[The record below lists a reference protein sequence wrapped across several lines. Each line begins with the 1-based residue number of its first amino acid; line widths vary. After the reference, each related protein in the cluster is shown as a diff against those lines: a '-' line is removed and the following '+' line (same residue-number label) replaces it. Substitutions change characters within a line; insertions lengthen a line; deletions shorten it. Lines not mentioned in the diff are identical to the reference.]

1 MSKAETARQSWI
13 RLILRPV
20 IATGAVAAAF
30 VVKQI
35 LLQRFGITLPAF
47 ATLYPSVMLVALFLG
62 MWNGIWATSLATV
75 LAAIWIFDLLAEPG
89 IATLSDSVALAL
101 FFAMGILL
109 SAVVERYRR
118 TQRRAAALEREQAL
132 RNTWLGGGAASAYRS
147 LALEA
152 ANLGAWDHDLETGR
166 VTWDERCRNGFG
178 IATGKSVDYQTV
190 LARIPEVDRSVVDG
204 AVKAAIA
211 GANGGTYHQEFRV
224 VWPDGTVHWVAS
236 HGRVYF
242 EGEGDQR
249 RPVHFLGVDIDI
261 TQHRRT
267 EKVLETTL
275 QRFYTILSN
284 LNSGVLLVTNDN
296 RVEFANRAFCGLFG
310 LEESPSALV
319 ELNAGE
325 MISKIHDAYRD
336 AAAISRIGEI
346 LGRGEPVFNEE
357 IPMRNGGTFIRD
369 FVPLI
374 VDGESYGRLWVH
386 TEITERKRMET
397 RLRRFY
403 ESDLFAILYWKI
415 DGGVVDVND
424 RFLAMTGYTR
434 EDVRA
439 GVLNWTAMT
448 PPEYRVLDEEA
459 RRQVRETGVHLSYE
473 KEFIRKDGK
482 RVWGQFWGAA
492 YEDDRT
498 EGVSFILNITERRR
512 AEHAL
517 RQSKLEWERTFN
529 SLPDLIAIIDNQ
541 HRIVRVNKAMGQKLG
556 KEPEDCVG
564 LSCFASVHGLMAP
577 IANCPHALTLLDGRE
592 HAAEIQ
598 EDRLGGDFLVSTTPL
613 LDEHGGAAGVVHV
626 ARNISERKRA
636 EAELGRLNRTLRAIS
651 NSNQA
656 LLHATDEPAF
666 LEEVCRIIKE
676 DCGHAMVWIGSAED
690 DENKT
695 VRPVA
700 HAGLEESY
708 LETLR
713 VTWEDNDLGRG
724 PTGTAIRT
732 GKPCMCRNMLEDPT
746 FLPWRK
752 QATTRG
758 YASSLVIPLLE
769 RDKALGAITIYSKE
783 TDSFSEP
790 EVELLTELAGDVEF
804 GIQTLRARAAHS
816 RAEEALRESELRF
829 RSVLDDSRDVI
840 YRLNVQTGR
849 YEYISPSAKTVMGFS
864 REELAEMEVEWVLM
878 RVHPDDLAA
887 VQASMARLMTTGREE
902 MEYRMRVKDGRYL
915 WLSSY
920 ASLVR
925 DNSGRPLYRDG
936 TIRDITAKKQAEDAL
951 LRSEKLASV
960 GRMAATISHEIN
972 NPLAAVTNLL
982 FLAQWNQDLPDAV
995 RRNLELADEEL
1006 KRIAHITQQS
1016 LGFYRESNAPA
1027 IVRVDGVLES
1037 AIDLMK
1043 SKIKSRGAVIETE
1056 SVGNLEVNAVAGELR
1071 QVFANLLANSLDAI
1085 EDGGMVRLC
1094 VSNGPD
1100 FEDGHRSVQV
1110 VVTDNGKG
1118 ISESSQEHI
1127 FEPFFTT
1134 KGTVGTGLGL
1144 WVTKEIIEKH
1154 QGTIGVR
1161 SNTDGPHRGTVFTV
1175 VLPAMP
1181 ARAIGPKPDA
1191 VLANTL

>member
-1 MSKAETARQSWI
+1 MSKAETTKQNWM
-13 RLILRPV
+13 RLVLRPA

-30 VVKQI
+30 VVRQI

-47 ATLYPSVMLVALFLG
+47 ATLYPAVMLVALFLG
-62 MWNGIWATSLATV
+62 LWNGIWATSLATV
-75 LAAIWIFDLLAEPG
+75 LAAIWIFNLFGEPG
-89 IATLSDSVALAL
+89 IARLSDSFALAL

-118 TQRRAAALEREQAL
+118 NQRLAAALEHEQAL
-132 RNTWLGGGAASAYRS
+132 RKTGQDLEESSAYRR

-152 ANLGAWDHDLETGR
+152 ANLGVWDYDLETGK

-178 IATGKSVDYQTV
+178 FATGESLDYQAV
-190 LARIPEVDRSVVDG
+190 LACIPDVDRSVVDE
-204 AVKAAIA
+204 AVKKAIA
-211 GANGGTYHQEFRV
+211 GANGGGYHQEFRV
-224 VWPDGTVHWVAS
+224 MWLNGTVHWVAS

-242 EGEGDQR
+242 DGEGDER
-249 RPVHFLGVDIDI
+249 RPVRFLGVNIDI
-261 TQHRRT
+261 TERKRA

-275 QRFYTILSN
+275 QRFYAILSN

-310 LEESPSALV
+310 LGESPSDLV
-319 ELNAGE
+319 ELDAGE

-336 AAAISRIGEI
+336 AAAVSRIGEI
-346 LGRGEPVFNEE
+346 VGRGEPVFNEE

-374 VDGESYGRLWVH
+374 VDGKSYGRLWVH
-386 TEITERKRMET
+386 TDITERKRMET

-439 GVLNWTAMT
+439 GVLNWAVMT
-448 PPEYRVLDEEA
+448 PPEYRAPDEDA
-459 RRQVRETGVHLSYE
+459 RRQVRETGVHLPYE

-482 RVWGQFWGAA
+482 RVWGQFWAAA

-498 EGVSFILNITERRR
+498 EGVSFILDITERKRVENELRR
-512 AEHAL
+512 
-517 RQSKLEWERTFN
+517 SKREWERTFN
-529 SLPDLIAIIDNQ
+529 SLPDLIAIIDNR
-541 HRIVRVNKAMGQKLG
+541 HRILRVNQAMGQKLG
-556 KEPEDCVG
+556 KAPEDCVG

-577 IANCPHALTLLDGRE
+577 IANCPHVLTLLDGRE
-592 HAAEIQ
+592 HVADIE

-613 LDEHGGAAGVVHV
+613 LDEQGEMTGVVHV
-626 ARNISERKRA
+626 ARDITERKRA
-636 EAELGRLNRTLRAIS
+636 EEELKRLNRTLRAIS

-690 DENKT
+690 DKT

-700 HAGLEESY
+700 HAGFEESY

-713 VTWEDNDLGRG
+713 VTWGDDELGRG

-732 GKPCMCRNMLEDPT
+732 GNPCMCRNMMEDPT
-746 FLPWRK
+746 FVPWRK
-752 QATTRG
+752 QATMRG
-758 YASSLVIPLLE
+758 YASSLVIPLME
-769 RDKALGAITIYSKE
+769 RERALGAITIYSRE
-783 TDSFSEP
+783 TDSFSER
-790 EVELLTELAGDVEF
+790 EVELLTELTGDVEF

-816 RAEEALRESELRF
+816 RAEEALHESELRF

-840 YRLNVQTGR
+840 YRMNVQTGR

-864 REELAEMEVEWVLM
+864 REELAEMEVEWVLT

-887 VQASMARLMTTGREE
+887 VQASMARLMTTGKEE
-902 MEYRMRVKDGRYL
+902 MEYRIHVKDGRYL

-920 ASLVR
+920 ASLVK
-925 DNSGRPLYRDG
+925 DDSGKPLYRDG
-936 TIRDITAKKQAEDAL
+936 TIRDIPAKKQAEDAL

-982 FLAQWNQDLPDAV
+982 FLAQWNQHLPDAV
-995 RRNLELADEEL
+995 RRNLELADAEL

-1027 IVRVDGVLES
+1027 IVCVDVVLES

-1043 SKIKSRGAVIETE
+1043 SKIKSKGAVIENE
-1056 SVGNLEVNAVAGELR
+1056 SEGNLEVNAVAGELR

-1085 EDGGMVRLC
+1085 DDGGTVKLR
-1094 VSNGPD
+1094 VSKGPD
-1100 FEDGHRSVQV
+1100 FDDGHRSVQV
-1110 VVTDNGKG
+1110 VVADNGKG

-1144 WVTKEIIEKH
+1144 WVTKQIIEKH

-1161 SNTDGPHRGTVFTV
+1161 SCTDGPHRGTVFTV
-1175 VLPAMP
+1175 MLPAMP
-1181 ARAIGPKPDA
+1181 AREIGPDSDA
-1191 VLANTL
+1191 VLANTV